1 MITLDGIQQALENM
15 REVVRKTPMYKD
27 DYLSRKYHANVYL
40 KREDIQVVRSYKIR
54 GAYNKM
60 SSLSPEKSKRGVVCA
75 SSGNHAQGVALSCKL
90 LQIKGYIYMPENT
103 PLQKVN
109 QVKWLGEDYVEIKL
123 VGKTFDQACHEADKR
138 CIDEASTFIHAFD
151 DYKIIEGQGT
161 VALEVIEDFAPQEQI
176 DYLFIPVGG
185 GGLSA
190 GMASV
195 FSKQSPKTRMIGAEP
210 ENAAGMIAS
219 IQADRVVTLSD
230 DMDTFVDGA
239 AIQKIGSRTFPICKK
254 ELERILEIP
263 KGMICSQILE
273 MYELQGIVTEP
284 AGTLSICALEYYRE
298 EIRGKNVV
306 CVVSGGNNDL
316 TRIDQIKRIALQYK
330 NLLHAFVIKVPK
342 KKNALQTLLQEVFGD
357 TDEVRR
363 GKQVRSL
370 EYIRRQ
376 GKSYNHL
383 LVCVELEDE
392 CELETLVNSLNKLG
406 YDYEKAKEGRL
417 LFNYLF

>member
-1 MITLDGIQQALENM
+1 MITVAGVKNALTSM
-15 REVVRKTPMYKD
+15 REVVRKTPMYRD
-27 DYLSRKYHANVYL
+27 EYLSKKYNANVYL

-60 SSLSPEKSKRGVVCA
+60 SSLSKEEVEKGVVCA

-109 QVKWLGEDYVEIKL
+109 QVKWLGEDYIEIKL
-123 VGKTFDQACHEADKR
+123 VGKTFDQACKEADQR
-138 CIDEASTFIHAFD
+138 CLEEGSTFIHAFD

-161 VALEVIEDFAPQEQI
+161 VALEVIEDFPTNQMI

-190 GMASV
+190 GMTSV
-195 FSKQSPKTRMIGAEP
+195 FSKLSPATRMVGAEP

-219 IQADRVVTLSD
+219 IQADKVVTLSD

-239 AIQKIGSRTFPICKK
+239 AIQKIGNRTFPICKK
-254 ELERILEIP
+254 HLERILEIP

-284 AGTLSICALEYYRE
+284 AGTLSICALDYYRE
-298 EIRGKNVV
+298 EIRGKNIV

-330 NLLHAFVIKVPK
+330 NLLHAFVIQIPK
-342 KKNALQTLLQEVFGD
+342 RNGLQTLIQEVFG
-357 TDEVRR
+357 EKE
-363 GKQVRSL
+363 KQLHSL
-370 EYIRRQ
+370 RYIRKQ
-376 GKSYNHL
+376 GKNYNHL
-383 LVCVELEDE
+383 VISIELESE
-392 CELETLVNSLNKLG
+392 QELETLTSNLNRLG
-406 YDYEKAKEGRL
+406 YKYQKATEGGL